1 MEKGRYGRDIYLIS
15 SQIRVVEDESEMVL
29 FSGFALFVF
38 DDGSH
43 VRAFSTR
50 PLRLRLLAKDA
61 GRDTRSCLHQP
72 GYIVMSLPV
81 LLTLIS
87 SERLSP

>member
-1 MEKGRYGRDIYLIS
+1 MEKGRYSRDIYLIN

-43 VRAFSTR
+43 SVRALSTR
-50 PLRLRLLAKDA
+50 PLHLPFLVKHA
-61 GRDTRSCLHQP
+61 GRHARSCLN
-72 GYIVMSLPV
+72 
-81 LLTLIS
+81 
-87 SERLSP
+87 